1 MRNVYD
7 IGLKEKICE
16 EYFKDQ
22 LGYKALS
29 LKYGISRDTIRTW
42 IIKCKNNVKKNEVSD
57 TIKETNFIEVTD
69 KIHSIPISG
78 VERDELV
85 TIFINGYSITADN
98 KGIKAIMGALLK
110 W

>member
-1 MRNVYD
+1 MHNVYD

-29 LKYGISRDTIRTW
+29 LKYGIARDTIRAR
-42 IIKCKNNVKKNEVSD
+42 IVKYKNNAKTKEVFE

-69 KIHSIPISG
+69 KIHSIPISS

-110 W
+110 

>member
-1 MRNVYD
+1 MHNVYD

-29 LKYGISRDTIRTW
+29 LKYGIARDTIRAR
-42 IIKCKNNVKKNEVSD
+42 IVKYKNNAKTKEVCE

-69 KIHSIPISG
+69 KIHSIPISS